1 MHDRNNM
8 RKPAETL
15 RASRLPSLG
24 FTLVEMLVVVGML
37 GVLMAVSFSGVG
49 QARKQAKIAKANSET
64 RELINAWLAYE
75 AAHDDWPVEIT
86 GDEIIADQGALG
98 ELLGENE
105 EQAVYLNANLTGG
118 VFLDPWGNPYRLR
131 LLYETQ
137 QNPKTDEF
145 PASVTFPNRHRR

>member
-1 MHDRNNM
+1 M

-64 RELINAWLAYE
+64 RELINAWLA
-75 AAHDDWPVEIT
+75 
-86 GDEIIADQGALG
+86 
-98 ELLGENE
+98 
-105 EQAVYLNANLTGG
+105 
-118 VFLDPWGNPYRLR
+118 
-131 LLYETQ
+131 
-137 QNPKTDEF
+137 
-145 PASVTFPNRHRR
+145 